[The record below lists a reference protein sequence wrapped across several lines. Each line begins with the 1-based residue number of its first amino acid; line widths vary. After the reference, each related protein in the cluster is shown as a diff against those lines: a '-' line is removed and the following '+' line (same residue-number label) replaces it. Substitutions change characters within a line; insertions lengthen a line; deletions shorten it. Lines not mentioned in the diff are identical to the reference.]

1 MGSSAKMF
9 NRLFLL
15 CWLVIEVE
23 KGSAGPVSL
32 SNLAA
37 KHEVNVDLVGNDLTK
52 KAENLLAEN
61 KESAA
66 EIDSFKNLISEK
78 SKFLD
83 EQTSALGDQMQML
96 EDELMAK
103 LNGLEAKIKDKEE
116 QEHELKKAMDTLGVK
131 DSYENNLGEN
141 IVPAEEMSAYP
152 QWQPFQIISGSF
164 VPAGAGAQNS
174 QKTTVQVTGFPETE
188 PTTMK
193 SNALSTMK
201 TQETMKSNAL
211 STMKTQ
217 ETMKTMQTQT
227 TINPLMTTNKL
238 KPLIWF

>member
-37 KHEVNVDLVGNDLTK
+37 KHEVNVDLVGADLEK
-52 KAENLLAEN
+52 KAEDLLAEN

-83 EQTSALGDQMQML
+83 EKTSALGDQMEKL

-116 QEHELKKAMDTLGVK
+116 EEHKLKEAMDTLGVK
-131 DSYENNLGEN
+131 DSDENLGEN
-141 IVPAEEMSAYP
+141 IVPAEKMSNYP
-152 QWQPFQIISGSF
+152 QWQPFQIISGTFS
-164 VPAGAGAQNS
+164 PAAKQN
-174 QKTTVQVTGFPETE
+174 Q
-188 PTTMK
+188 K
-193 SNALSTMK
+193 SNQPTEVNA
-201 TQETMKSNAL
+201 ET
-211 STMKTQ
+211 
-217 ETMKTMQTQT
+217 TQT
-227 TINPLMTTNKL
+227 TVVTPTQTS
-238 KPLIWF
+238 